1 LPEILPEIVENPEE
15 IVSGLSLAGEW
26 DLVLF
31 LGESPSA
38 FALLPE
44 IMKQVSAKAVIAPA
58 DDYSWL
64 PKGLERQIRSDVE
77 AQGKAIVF
85 PRTFCTLTR
94 SSSPPID
101 EFARCFGSPELKM
114 EIEDGLVKTIE
125 VLRGSPCGSTVHA
138 ARKLIGIR
146 VEEAPHRAA
155 ILVQTYPCLA
165 SRRID
170 RLFNDAPIHVAG
182 RVMESAV
189 LRASKGSSEGYRCA

>member
-1 LPEILPEIVENPEE
+1 MPEALPEIVENPEE
-15 IVSGLSLAGEW
+15 IVRDFDLDGDW

-38 FALLPE
+38 FVLLPE

-64 PKGLERQIRSDVE
+64 PKGLERQIRADVE
-77 AQGKAIVF
+77 ALGKAIVI

-94 SSSPPID
+94 SSFPAID
-101 EFARCFGSPELKM
+101 EFARYFGSPELKM
-114 EIEDGLVKTIE
+114 EIEGGLVKTVE
-125 VLRGSPCGSTVHA
+125 VLRGSPCGSTGHA
-138 ARKLIGIR
+138 ARMLPGTRI
-146 VEEAPHRAA
+146 EEAPRRAA

-165 SRRID
+165 SRRFD
-170 RLFNDAPIHVAG
+170 RLFDDAPIHIAG

-189 LRASKGSSEGYRCA
+189 RKASEESSERQKHA